1 MDAATAV
8 RRERSR
14 SGLTQAELARRA
26 GTSQAAVARY
36 EGGAVSPSVATLE
49 RLLHAAGSRLELTT
63 TPATPTDLSGSRAAR
78 VRRHRL
84 EIIRLAKAAGATNVR
99 IFGSVARG
107 EDDEESDIDLL
118 VDYDVT
124 RGLIPLIGLN
134 RELEELLASRVDVA
148 PAHMLKPHI
157 AKQALLEAV
166 PL

>member
-14 SGLTQAELARRA
+14 SGSRRPNWPAGLEPRKLLWPATKAARCHHR
-26 GTSQAAVARY
+26 
-36 EGGAVSPSVATLE
+36 SPRSNV
-49 RLLHAAGSRLELTT
+49 LHAAGSRLELTT